1 MTISY
6 YLKRPNIKNDTTI
19 FARISYNG
27 LELKYYTPEKIN
39 PKFWSK
45 ETKLAKQSKE
55 FREYPE
61 FNRRLEII
69 ESDIKT
75 VYRRYLNDNQNSIP
89 TPSDLK
95 ILLDKE
101 IKAILPEKEKV
112 ITFFDFFQDLI
123 LQTKNGGRFI
133 PKTGKPYSKS
143 MIEMYEGTLKK
154 LIKFEIKTGCKV
166 NFETINLDL
175 YIKLIEYLT
184 KELNLAVNSIGK
196 VIRILKTV
204 LNEATERGI
213 NKNLQFKSRKF
224 SVPSEESD
232 TIFLNIDELDQMLNL
247 DLRNKERLEKVRDLF
262 LIACFTGLRYGDFST
277 LKMDKISNGFITIKQ
292 NKTENKIVIPIHIKV
307 DEIIKKYMGNIPE
320 SISNQKTN
328 NYLKEIGELLPLLNI
343 EVTKTITKGGKRITT
358 THKKWELLVSHA
370 ARRSFATNE
379 YLAGTQTLT
388 IMAITGHKTEKAF
401 YKYIKVTSTGHA
413 IKLKEAW
420 DLRG

>member
-61 FNRRLEII
+61 FNRRLESI

-101 IKAILPEKEKV
+101 IKAIFPEKERI
-112 ITFFDFFQDLI
+112 ITFFDFFRDLI

-143 MIEMYEGTLKK
+143 MIEMYEVTLKK

-166 NFETINLDL
+166 DFESINLDL

-184 KELNLAVNSIGK
+184 KELNLAVNTIGK

-232 TIFLNIDELDQMLNL
+232 TIFLNDDELVQMLSL
-247 DLRNKERLEKVRDLF
+247 DLSNKERLEKVRDLF
-262 LIACFTGLRYGDFST
+262 IVACFTGLRFGDFST
-277 LKMDKISNGFITIKQ
+277 LNMDKISNGFIRIKQ
-292 NKTENKIVIPIHIKV
+292 IKTENKVVIPIHIKV
-307 DEIIKKYMGNIPE
+307 DEIIIKYKGNIPE

-328 NYLKEIGELLPLLNI
+328 EYLKEIGELLPLLNI
-343 EVTKTITKGGKRITT
+343 IVTKTITKGGKRITT
-358 THKKWELLVSHA
+358 MHRKWELLVSHT

-379 YLAGTQTLT
+379 FLAGTPTLT

-401 YKYIKVTSTGHA
+401 YKYIKITPDGHA
-413 IKLKEAW
+413 RKLKEAW